1 MADKREYKQLS
12 NNNKKV
18 EIIDDDDNSMVVSKP
33 DDDNKVV
40 NLQQDKYP
48 EIDFSDISLESLK
61 YSDEFRV
68 IRASAS
74 QVVLGLE
81 SMANRIGEGDTE
93 YRKSLYPALK
103 KIVNDLVVE
112 YKTKLLTTTSD
123 LQKQVFGANLNGV
136 RNNGSL
142 NFTVTTSGVK
152 PNLMY
157 KYAQFGQLL
166 RVLVQ
171 RLKFIA
177 TRDPARVARYR
188 DNEDERN
195 EFTNLQKL
203 TNDFLVF
210 LDNLKNK
217 WNTTVQEAREVGGI
231 NVDEQPLDRSK
242 KFVRKNEDDVGNDK
256 SWNVV
261 SNSKYSKSENPMDK
275 GEERFSRNGFA
286 GRGRDGFAG
295 RGRDGFAG
303 RGSGGFAGRGGGGF
317 AGRGG
322 GGFAGRGGGGFAGRG
337 RGTDFNKDNRQPQ

>member
-1 MADKREYKQLS
+1 MSDQRENKKHLNKRE
-12 NNNKKV
+12 
-18 EIIDDDDNSMVVSKP
+18 EMIDNDD
-33 DDDNKVV
+33 KVV
-40 NLQQDKYP
+40 NDQHDKYP
-48 EIDFSDISLESLK
+48 ETDFSDISLESLK
-61 YSDEFRV
+61 YSDEYRV

-74 QVVLGLE
+74 QVVLGLQ

-103 KIVNDLVVE
+103 KIVSDLVSE
-112 YKTKLLTTTSD
+112 YKSKLLTTTSD

-177 TRDPARVARYR
+177 TRDPTRVARYR

-203 TNDFLVF
+203 TNEFLVY
-210 LDNLKNK
+210 LDNLKNT
-217 WNTTVQEAREVGGI
+217 WNTTVQEAREAGGI
-231 NVDEQPLDRSK
+231 NVEEQQVDRSR
-242 KFVRKNEDDVGNDK
+242 KFVRKDDVEHDN

-261 SNSKYSKSENPMDK
+261 SNDKRYPKSDFSSTRGQYSGSR
-275 GEERFSRNGFA
+275 GGFSR
-286 GRGRDGFAG
+286 
-295 RGRDGFAG
+295 
-303 RGSGGFAGRGGGGF
+303 
-317 AGRGG
+317 
-322 GGFAGRGGGGFAGRG
+322 GGFAGRG
-337 RGTDFNKDNRQPQ
+337 RGGFTGRGTEFNKNNKQTQ

>member
-1 MADKREYKQLS
+1 MADQKENKQHLNKREKM
-12 NNNKKV
+12 
-18 EIIDDDDNSMVVSKP
+18 IDIDD
-33 DDDNKVV
+33 KVG
-40 NLQQDKYP
+40 NEQHDKYP
-48 EIDFSDISLESLK
+48 ETDFSDISLESLK

-74 QVVLGLE
+74 QVVLGLQ

-103 KIVNDLVVE
+103 KIVNDLVSE

-177 TRDPARVARYR
+177 TRDPTRVARYR

-203 TNDFLVF
+203 TNDFLVY
-210 LDNLKNK
+210 LDNLKNT
-217 WNTTVQEAREVGGI
+217 WNTTVQEAREAGGI
-231 NVDEQPLDRSK
+231 NVEEQQVDRSR
-242 KFVRKNEDDVGNDK
+242 KFVKKDDVDHENP
-256 SWNVV
+256 WNVV
-261 SNSKYSKSENPMDK
+261 SNDKRYHNSNFSSTRGQYSGSR
-275 GEERFSRNGFA
+275 GGFS
-286 GRGRDGFAG
+286 GRGR
-295 RGRDGFAG
+295 
-303 RGSGGFAGRGGGGF
+303 
-317 AGRGG
+317 
-322 GGFAGRGGGGFAGRG
+322 GGFAGRG
-337 RGTDFNKDNRQPQ
+337 RGGFTGRDIESNRNNK

>member
-1 MADKREYKQLS
+1 MADQRENKKHLNKRE
-12 NNNKKV
+12 
-18 EIIDDDDNSMVVSKP
+18 EMIDNDD
-33 DDDNKVV
+33 KVV
-40 NLQQDKYP
+40 NDQYDKYP
-48 EIDFSDISLESLK
+48 ETDFSDISLESLK
-61 YSDEFRV
+61 YSDEYRV

-74 QVVLGLE
+74 QVVLGLQ

-103 KIVNDLVVE
+103 KIVSDLVSE

-177 TRDPARVARYR
+177 TRDPTRVARYR

-195 EFTNLQKL
+195 EFTNLQKI
-203 TNDFLVF
+203 TNEFLVY
-210 LDNLKNK
+210 LDNLKNT
-217 WNTTVQEAREVGGI
+217 WNTTVQEAREAGGI
-231 NVDEQPLDRSK
+231 NVEEQQVDRSR
-242 KFVRKNEDDVGNDK
+242 KFVRKDDVEHDN

-261 SNSKYSKSENPMDK
+261 SKDKRYPKSDFSSTRGQYSGSR
-275 GEERFSRNGFA
+275 GGFSR
-286 GRGRDGFAG
+286 
-295 RGRDGFAG
+295 
-303 RGSGGFAGRGGGGF
+303 
-317 AGRGG
+317 
-322 GGFAGRGGGGFAGRG
+322 GGFAGRG
-337 RGTDFNKDNRQPQ
+337 RGGFTGRGTEFNKNNK

>member
-1 MADKREYKQLS
+1 MTDQRENKQQLNKRE
-12 NNNKKV
+12 
-18 EIIDDDDNSMVVSKP
+18 EMIDIDDKIADD
-33 DDDNKVV
+33 
-40 NLQQDKYP
+40 QHDKYP
-48 EIDFSDISLESLK
+48 ETDFTDISLESLN

-74 QVVLGLE
+74 QVVLGLQ

-103 KIVNDLVVE
+103 KIVSDLVLE

-123 LQKQVFGANLNGV
+123 LQKQVFGANLNGI

-177 TRDPARVARYR
+177 TRDPTRVARYR
-188 DNEDERN
+188 DNEDEKN

-203 TNDFLVF
+203 TNEFLIY
-210 LDNLKNK
+210 LDNLKNT
-217 WNTTVQEAREVGGI
+217 WNTTVQEAREAGGI
-231 NVDEQPLDRSK
+231 NVEEQQVDRSK
-242 KFVRKNEDDVGNDK
+242 KFVRKDDVEHDN

-261 SNSKYSKSENPMDK
+261 SKSRYPRSENPMNRDQNT
-275 GEERFSRNGFA
+275 FSR
-286 GRGRDGFAG
+286 
-295 RGRDGFAG
+295 
-303 RGSGGFAGRGGGGF
+303 
-317 AGRGG
+317 
-322 GGFAGRGGGGFAGRG
+322 GGFAGRG
-337 RGTDFNKDNRQPQ
+337 RGGESGFAERGRFTERGRGSGFAGRGRGSGFAGRGRETEFNKDNRQNQ